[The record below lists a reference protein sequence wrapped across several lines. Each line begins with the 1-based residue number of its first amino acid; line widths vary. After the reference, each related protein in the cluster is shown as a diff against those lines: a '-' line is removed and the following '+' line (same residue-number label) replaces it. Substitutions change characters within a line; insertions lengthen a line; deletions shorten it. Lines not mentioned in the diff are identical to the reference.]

1 MEQLLTLLKKHKQAI
16 AWKLVYIKGISPS
29 FCTHKINLETNVK
42 LVAQPQQRPNP
53 TMRKVMHNETLKP
66 LDVGIIYPISYSH
79 WGSPMQVMPKKG
91 CSTVVPN
98 DKGELIPNCTVTK
111 KVHLPLLF
119 IDQCW
124 NVSKGQVVLF
134 FGWDVRVL
142 SDSDGT
148 RSSREDYL
156 HMLLQSIPIPASS
169 I

>member
-1 MEQLLTLLKKHKQAI
+1 
-16 AWKLVYIKGISPS
+16 
-29 FCTHKINLETNVK
+29 
-42 LVAQPQQRPNP
+42 
-53 TMRKVMHNETLKP
+53 MRKVMHNETLKP

-124 NVSKGQVVLF
+124 NVSKGQVLLF
-134 FGWDVRVL
+134 SRWDVRIL

-148 RSSREDYL
+148 RRSRDNYLQVPFGLCNASVTFQRCMAMIFGNLLEDVIEAF
-156 HMLLQSIPIPASS
+156 MDDC
-169 I
+169 